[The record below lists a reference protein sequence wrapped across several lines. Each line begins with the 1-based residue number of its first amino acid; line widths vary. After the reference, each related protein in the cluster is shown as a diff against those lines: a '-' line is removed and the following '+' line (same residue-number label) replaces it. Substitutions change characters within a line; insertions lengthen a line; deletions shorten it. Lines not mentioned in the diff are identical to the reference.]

1 MRPPPSSPARA
12 NRQTMLRTTSAPQL
26 RRDRGASLT
35 AVEDVVPQQQRTSAS
50 PDNVRDTPPM
60 PQAKLPPPPP
70 PPAKADATTCK
81 RRAPTSPNGGEARRQ
96 LAAVLDALMGTAG
109 QRKDRDLRL
118 ESGARVAD
126 HVAEHPNGA
135 YTVRLFGDGFIIR
148 TEEPQPAR
156 KRQRRGAVHTVHDA
170 AATPLQA
177 YADHAAFLAD
187 VRDARVPFEFR
198 GPSDAPPVLVRL
210 EVEDY
215 LPAAYRDV
223 HAYLEKG
230 PEAPA
235 TSTETLGAEGR
246 ARRLKRFDS
255 PALTTRFDSPALT
268 TRTL

>member
-1 MRPPPSSPARA
+1 
-12 NRQTMLRTTSAPQL
+12 
-26 RRDRGASLT
+26 
-35 AVEDVVPQQQRTSAS
+35 
-50 PDNVRDTPPM
+50 
-60 PQAKLPPPPP
+60 
-70 PPAKADATTCK
+70 
-81 RRAPTSPNGGEARRQ
+81 
-96 LAAVLDALMGTAG
+96 MGTAG

-126 HVAEHPNGA
+126 HVADHPNGA

-156 KRQRRGAVHTVHDA
+156 KRPRRGAVHTVHDA

-187 VRDARVPFEFR
+187 VRDARVPLEFR
-198 GPSDAPPVLVRL
+198 GPSDTPPVLVRL

-235 TSTETLGAEGR
+235 ASTETLGAEGR

-255 PALTTRFDSPALT
+255 PALTTR
-268 TRTL
+268 TL